1 MPSQPIQFSP
11 IYQTRVWGGRHL
23 ETRLGRELPADGQ
36 PYGESW
42 EIVDRPEA
50 NNVVRHGPW
59 SGVTLQHLW
68 AKHRK
73 EIFGFTGGP
82 ERFPIL
88 CKVLDARDKL
98 SVQVHPPAAVC
109 PILRGEPKDEVWYLL
124 DVDEGA
130 ALYAGLRR
138 GVNKADFETAL
149 REGGVAELLHVLRP
163 RAGESIFLPSGRL
176 HAIGTG
182 FLILEIQ
189 QNSDTTYRVYDW
201 DRVGLDGKPRQM
213 HIEEAMLA
221 TNFNDFEPSM
231 RPEADGELIRCP
243 HFFVEQ
249 RTLEAGQSHQAT
261 ADGKFRLLAVAKGK
275 VACGDGLLRPGDFA
289 LLPRDVAPIHSP
301 GGSTILLAG
310 MP

>member
-1 MPSQPIQFSP
+1 MPSEPIRFSP

-23 ETRLGRELPADGQ
+23 ETRLGRALPADGQ

-50 NNVVRHGPW
+50 NSVVLDGPW
-59 SGVTLQHLW
+59 SGVTLQQLW
-68 AKHRK
+68 TNHRK

-82 ERFPIL
+82 DRFPIL

-109 PILRGEPKDEVWYLL
+109 PQLRGESKDEVWYLL
-124 DVDEGA
+124 EVDEGA
-130 ALYAGLRR
+130 ELYAGLRR
-138 GVNKADFETAL
+138 GVTKADFERAL
-149 REGGVAELLHVLRP
+149 REGGMADLLHVLRP
-163 RAGESIFLPSGRL
+163 RAGESIFLASGRL
-176 HAIGTG
+176 HAIGAG

-201 DRVGLDGKPRQM
+201 DRVGLDGKPRAM
-213 HIEEAMLA
+213 HVEEALLA
-221 TNFNDFEPSM
+221 TDFHDFEPSM
-231 RPEADGELIRCP
+231 RPEGDGYLILCP

-249 RTLEAGQSHQAT
+249 RTLAAGQSHPAT
-261 ADGKFRLLAVAKGK
+261 GDGKFRLLAVAKGE
-275 VACGDGLLRPGDFA
+275 VACGDEHFRAGDFA
-289 LLPRDVAPIHSP
+289 LLPWDAANIHSS
-301 GGSTILLAG
+301 GGATVLLAG